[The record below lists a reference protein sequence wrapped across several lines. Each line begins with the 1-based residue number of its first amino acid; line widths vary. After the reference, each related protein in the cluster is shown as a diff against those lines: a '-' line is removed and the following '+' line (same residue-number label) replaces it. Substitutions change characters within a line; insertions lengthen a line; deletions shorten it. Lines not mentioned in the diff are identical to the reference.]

1 MQTERSPLRQNL
13 PSRRADVMIE
23 CSLEVFEVRMRRRL
37 QAGEVFSKTKPVAR
51 LVDVQVRGPFAATL

>member
-37 QAGEVFSKTKPVAR
+37 WAGQVFSKTKPVAR
-51 LVDVQVRGPFAATL
+51 LVDVQVRGPVAATL